1 MPKRKVKKA
10 NGLRKNQIGGKIMT
24 KFVGLRAKKFSYLIH
39 DGSKGKKCVMKTKL
53 KFQYY
58 KNCLEAIQLE
68 NKTNYLEKIKITKII
83 NNSQEINHF

>member
-1 MPKRKVKKA
+1 MPKGKDKKA
-10 NGLRKNQIGGKIMT
+10 NGLRKNQLGGKIRT
-24 KFVGLRAKKFSYLIH
+24 KFVGLRAKKISYLID
-39 DGSKGKKCVMKTKL
+39 DGSKGKKSVMKTKL